1 MECAGRWEP
10 AALGRRGGGRSRVL
24 RSIQAMHTIAS
35 TKIFL
40 RFLVRILLITTSTL
54 KVWSELFEENHD
66 LKTRTQVTIRDE
78 EKYVGST

>member
-1 MECAGRWEP
+1 VRRAVGAGGVG
-10 AALGRRGGGRSRVL
+10 AAGWGRSRVL

-40 RFLVRILLITTSTL
+40 RFLGRILLITTSAL